1 MNPVAPV
8 TQTFIVKAY
17 QNQRFLLQSPQ
28 ILHRIPHLSRVE
40 HSSHG
45 RHSADRPKSL
55 RHLRVW
61 IDQAV
66 EQSLAVKPVRNTR
79 KARGRVTASAFHHVA
94 TEICRG
100 ETFVTR
106 KITRAVGRIKL
117 GMQKVLYLGNIDA
130 LHDWGFAG
138 IYVDAMY
145 RMVQQEQGDDYVV
158 STGKV
163 ISVREFC
170 ELSFGNLGMNYKDF
184 IEIGLEPA
192 RQ

>member
-1 MNPVAPV
+1 
-8 TQTFIVKAY
+8 
-17 QNQRFLLQSPQ
+17 
-28 ILHRIPHLSRVE
+28 
-40 HSSHG
+40 
-45 RHSADRPKSL
+45 
-55 RHLRVW
+55 
-61 IDQAV
+61 
-66 EQSLAVKPVRNTR
+66 
-79 KARGRVTASAFHHVA
+79 VA
-94 TEICRG
+94 TEIRRG